1 MQIFTLGNVVVD
13 NFTVERSA
21 FQHLHQNQTSE
32 SVGFF
37 GIRGVLK
44 GDLAD
49 RRDEISQG
57 SIDVAIIGIYFHVD
71 SPSTCEQQNSEDCF
85 ERPADQS
92 ISARRNAEAEAWFCM
107 FKLAEKGLPSKIIHF

>member
-1 MQIFTLGNVVVD
+1 MQIFTYGDIVID

-37 GIRGVLK
+37 GIRRILK

-57 SIDVAIIGIYFHVD
+57 SIEVAVIGIYFHVD
-71 SPSTCEQQNSEDCF
+71 FPLHLRAAKF
-85 ERPADQS
+85 
-92 ISARRNAEAEAWFCM
+92 RR
-107 FKLAEKGLPSKIIHF
+107 LL

>member
-1 MQIFTLGNVVVD
+1 MQIFTHGDVVVD

-37 GIRGVLK
+37 GIRSVLK

-57 SIDVAIIGIYFHVD
+57 SIEVAVIGIYFHVD
-71 SPSTCEQQNSEDCF
+71 SPSTFENSKAPKVPLKDP
-85 ERPADQS
+85 RTV
-92 ISARRNAEAEAWFCM
+92 NL
-107 FKLAEKGLPSKIIHF
+107 LAS